1 MPFYIIKGSYH
12 LVGKTATGKPSGF
25 EPDGDSMQFKPDNPA
40 LLDKLDRVDKPYRL
54 SSIGSTQLRFEGID
68 ALELHFEGHHQPR
81 ALADA
86 SRDYLTDILGMN
98 PVPYI
103 QPNNITVKPP
113 VPHDDIRGYILS
125 RALEAHGRP
134 VSFVY
139 GGDPDGHDGDKVTLR
154 TALLRKSINYKSIA
168 SGNAYP
174 LFYDS
179 LFASL
184 RTTLAAATVTARSA
198 KKGLWAEDRSTRGL
212 TVTGEDELEQDG
224 VIYPKVFR
232 RLTSYFDA
240 DPANKLSGFPSWL
253 IPLKEQ
259 VLDLTTGNFTHLDN
273 VLQVKG
279 GKIKLTV
286 NPEDLV
292 IVSAKT
298 TNTKIAPWMA
308 H

>member
-12 LVGKTATGKPSGF
+12 LVGKTSKGRPSGF

-81 ALADA
+81 ELADA
-86 SRDYLTDILGMN
+86 SRDYLTGLLGMN
-98 PVPYI
+98 PVSYI

-113 VPHDDIRGYILS
+113 VPHDGIRGYILS

-139 GGDPDGHDGDKVTLR
+139 AGDPDGRDGDKVTLH

-184 RTTLAAATVTARSA
+184 RTTLAAATAAARAA
-198 KKGLWAEDRSTRGL
+198 KKGLWAEDRTTRGL
-212 TVTGEDELEQDG
+212 TVTGEDQLQQDG

-232 RLTSYFDA
+232 RLTSFFDA
-240 DPANKLSGFPSWL
+240 DPINNLGDFLAWL
-253 IPLKEQ
+253 APLKEQ

-286 NPEDLV
+286 KPEDLV

>member
-1 MPFYIIKGSYH
+1 
-12 LVGKTATGKPSGF
+12 
-25 EPDGDSMQFKPDNPA
+25 MQFKPDNRA
-40 LLDKLDRVDKPYRL
+40 FLDKLDRVDKPYRL

-81 ALADA
+81 GLADA
-86 SRDYLTDILGMN
+86 SRDYLTGLLGMN

-103 QPNNITVKPP
+103 APNNITVKPP
-113 VPHDDIRGYILS
+113 VPHDGIRGYVLS

-139 GGDPDGHDGDKVTLR
+139 VGDPDGRDGDKITLR
-154 TALLRKSINYKSIA
+154 TALLRKSVNYKSIA

-184 RTTLAAATVTARSA
+184 RTTLAAATAAARIA
-198 KKGLWAEDRSTRGL
+198 KIGLWAEDRSTRGL
-212 TVTGEDELEQDG
+212 TLTNEDQLQQDG
-224 VIYPKVFR
+224 VIYPKLFR

-240 DPANKLSGFPSWL
+240 DPNNKLSGFLPWL
-253 IPLKEQ
+253 AALKEQ

-273 VLQVKG
+273 VLEVKS
-279 GKIKLTV
+279 GKIKLTLK
-286 NPEDLV
+286 PEDLI